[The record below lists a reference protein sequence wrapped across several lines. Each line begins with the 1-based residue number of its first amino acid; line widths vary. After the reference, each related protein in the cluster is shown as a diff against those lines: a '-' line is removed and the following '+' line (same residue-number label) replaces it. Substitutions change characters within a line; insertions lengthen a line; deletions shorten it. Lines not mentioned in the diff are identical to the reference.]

1 MVADKIPVDTQGY
14 MPTSIP
20 TRVKK
25 KSHYLYRNE
34 SDANQTCA
42 NQQLL
47 EVRDVFEKILEEVEG
62 SF

>member
-25 KSHYLYRNE
+25 NHITYTGM
-34 SDANQTCA
+34 NQMQTKPVQINSCW
-42 NQQLL
+42 
-47 EVRDVFEKILEEVEG
+47 R
-62 SF
+62 